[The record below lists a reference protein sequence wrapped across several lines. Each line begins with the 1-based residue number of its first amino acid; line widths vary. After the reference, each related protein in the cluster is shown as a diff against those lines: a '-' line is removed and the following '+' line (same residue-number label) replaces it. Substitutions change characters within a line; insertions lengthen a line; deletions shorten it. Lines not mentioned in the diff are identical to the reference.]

1 MKLKGLVLMSA
12 AALSL
17 MVLGG
22 CEKKESPAPGGTTT
36 TPATAPKPGPGA
48 AQSAPAPAPDSKPA
62 LDAASKGKTYRIGVI
77 AKSNDN
83 AVFQAARTG
92 ATAAAAEL
100 SKKYNCTV
108 EAIWKTPD
116 KENAQV
122 QAQYV
127 EQLVSQGVDG
137 LAISCTDAG
146 VLKKVIDDAV
156 AKGVTVVTFDSDS
169 ADSKRMAYYG
179 VNDETAGKII
189 MQQLAKAMGD
199 KGGPIAILG
208 GNQSAPNLQARIRG
222 VRAEI
227 KALEAKGFSE
237 EKVHYHTETPQDA
250 VNAIQQ
256 AQNANP
262 KIAGWAMVGGWPLF
276 TANALDGIADKGVA
290 VVSMDTL
297 TQQLIYVEN
306 GQCAAL
312 VGQDCYGWGHESV
325 RIICEKLI
333 ENKTPASPVV
343 YSEPTIVTKQNVAEV
358 KGQWEKWLGT
368 K

>member
-1 MKLKGLVLMSA
+1 MKLKGLMLMGA

-17 MVLGG
+17 ALLGG
-22 CEKKESPAPGGTTT
+22 CEKKETRAPAGGNA
-36 TPATAPKPGPGA
+36 PAGGA
-48 AQSAPAPAPDSKPA
+48 ESKPAPAPGP
-62 LDAASKGKTYRIGVI
+62 DAAPGAGTTANAPKVYRIGVI

-92 ATAAAAEL
+92 AMAAAVDL

-169 ADSKRMAYYG
+169 AESKRMAYYG

-208 GNQSAPNLQARIRG
+208 GNQVAPNLQARIRG

-227 KALEAKGFSE
+227 KALEAKGFTE
-237 EKVHYHTETPQDA
+237 EKTYYHVETPQDA
-250 VNAIQQ
+250 VNTIQQ

-312 VGQDCYGWGHESV
+312 VGQDCYGWGYESV
-325 RIICEKLI
+325 RLICEKLI
-333 ENKTPASPVV
+333 ENKSPANPVV
-343 YSEPTIVTKQNVAEV
+343 FSEPTIVTKENVATV

>member
-1 MKLKGLVLMSA
+1 MKLKTLLLTGVF
-12 AALSL
+12 ALSASL
-17 MVLGG
+17 LGG
-22 CEKKESPAPGGTTT
+22 CEKKEAPAPAAGT
-36 TPATAPKPGPGA
+36 A
-48 AQSAPAPAPDSKPA
+48 APAPAPSTDKPA
-62 LDAASKGKTYRIGVI
+62 PSAGKPEAAPAPGANAPKTYRIGVI

-92 ATAAAAEL
+92 ALAAAVDL

-208 GNQSAPNLQARIRG
+208 GNHVAPKLQARIPG
-222 VRAEI
+222 VRNAI
-227 KALEAKGFSE
+227 KALAAKGFTE
-237 EKVHYHTETPQDA
+237 EKTYYHVETPQDA
-250 VNAIQQ
+250 VNTIQQ

-312 VGQDCYGWGHESV
+312 VGQDCYGWGYESV
-325 RIICEKLI
+325 KLICEKLI
-333 ENKTPASPVV
+333 ENKSPATPVV
-343 YSEPTIVTKQNVAEV
+343 YSEPTIVTKENVATV

>member
-1 MKLKGLVLMSA
+1 MNMKSMWIAASFA
-12 AALSL
+12 MAALGLS
-17 MVLGG
+17 G
-22 CEKKESPAPGGTTT
+22 CEQKD
-36 TPATAPKPGPGA
+36 APKKA
-48 AQSAPAPAPDSKPA
+48 EEKSAEAAPAAKV
-62 LDAASKGKTYRIGVI
+62 YRIGVI

-92 ATAAAAEL
+92 AMAAAADL
-100 SKKYNCTV
+100 SKKYGVTV

-137 LAISCTDAG
+137 LSISCTDAG
-146 VLKKVIDDAV
+146 VLKKVIDDA
-156 AKGVTVVTFDSDS
+156 ADKGVTVVTFDSDS
-169 ADSKRMAYYG
+169 AGSKRMAYYG
-179 VNDETAGKII
+179 VNDETAGRII
-189 MQQLAKAMGD
+189 MEQLAKAMGD

-208 GNQSAPNLQARIRG
+208 GNQVAPNLQARIRG
-222 VRAEI
+222 VRAAIESM
-227 KALEAKGFSE
+227 KDKGFSE
-237 EKVHYHTETPQDA
+237 EKAYYHVETPQDA
-250 VNAIQQ
+250 VNTIQQ

-297 TQQLIYVEN
+297 TQQLVYVEN

-312 VGQDCYGWGHESV
+312 VGQDCYGWGYESV
-325 RIICEKLI
+325 RLICEKLI
-333 ENKTPASPVV
+333 ENKTPANPIV
-343 YSEPTIVTKQNVAEV
+343 YSDPQIVTKDNVATV